1 MSIKLLMRKMN
12 NFLSRGKLL
21 DFDNTSKVPLLK
33 VGLMANEI
41 YDGLEF
47 PQQFGIK
54 SYPPK
59 NCEVIT
65 AHFGGNRNHGTVLNA
80 FDRNLM
86 PDDLEE
92 GETCLYNAFN
102 ARITLDKDSNIKL
115 ENENITITITA
126 AGALTIGGNVSITGN
141 LVVSGTINGIHIP

>member
-1 MSIKLLMRKMN
+1 MNLKLLMRKMN

-21 DFDNTSKVPLLK
+21 DFNNESKVPLLK

-59 NCEVIT
+59 DSEVIT
-65 AHFGGNRNHGTVLNA
+65 AHFGGNRSHGTILNV
-80 FDRNLM
+80 FDRKLM

-92 GETCLYNAFN
+92 GEVCLYNSDAG
-102 ARITLDKDSNIKL
+102 RILIDKDSKIILKNG
-115 ENENITITITA
+115 
-126 AGALTIGGNVSITGN
+126 GATLTIDTNGTVTIDGN
-141 LVVSGTINGIHIP
+141 LVVTGTINGL